1 MTHTCTNKHIVAQV
15 FARNQSLHRLIA
27 HLTIDVANDPAPVL
41 LVIRVV
47 VQVEGTC
54 TLRNSHTVK
63 LIEAVE
69 EEANHHVTPAIIELR
84 LLSSWKHPLVLVLRD
99 QFQEARRL
107 LNDALMTCCV
117 DSYELFI
124 RLGRELRHLARTRG
138 VLALVGRF
146 NQVIRQ
152 EGHILVIEIHLLEV
166 LLILHHR
173 RVPSHLEVVLFLLL
187 LQLAT
192 PIALVKVL
200 WTDTLGTFRSRVSV
214 LSFEMAILLDK

>member
-1 MTHTCTNKHIVAQV
+1 
-15 FARNQSLHRLIA
+15 
-27 HLTIDVANDPAPVL
+27 
-41 LVIRVV
+41 
-47 VQVEGTC
+47 
-54 TLRNSHTVK
+54 
-63 LIEAVE
+63 
-69 EEANHHVTPAIIELR
+69 
-84 LLSSWKHPLVLVLRD
+84 
-99 QFQEARRL
+99 
-107 LNDALMTCCV
+107 
-117 DSYELFI
+117 
-124 RLGRELRHLARTRG
+124 
-138 VLALVGRF
+138 
-146 NQVIRQ
+146 VIRQ

>member
-1 MTHTCTNKHIVAQV
+1 
-15 FARNQSLHRLIA
+15 
-27 HLTIDVANDPAPVL
+27 
-41 LVIRVV
+41 
-47 VQVEGTC
+47 
-54 TLRNSHTVK
+54 
-63 LIEAVE
+63 
-69 EEANHHVTPAIIELR
+69 
-84 LLSSWKHPLVLVLRD
+84 
-99 QFQEARRL
+99 
-107 LNDALMTCCV
+107 MTCCV
-117 DSYELFI
+117 DSFEIFI
-124 RLGRELRHLARTRG
+124 RLDRELSHLARTHG
-138 VLALVGRF
+138 VPAPVGRI